1 MSTMT
6 NTHRKAALLGLALL
20 ALPACAAYKLEPPL
34 GFAVVSENDWQ
45 TRMKAQDNVGLTLQR
60 FENVKG
66 GTLAF
71 WAADLVKKLGNRNY
85 TLVSQSEV
93 ETKNGQTGTRF
104 DFDYETYDTAIP
116 KFYTAVLVVTDEEKI
131 VLQVAGDAA
140 HATTYRAPH
149 PGDPRPAQG
158 PRLQGPLED
167 LPRRAAAQALDP
179 AGQEAR
185 RARCRRRQARHRRQ
199 ALSARVG
206 FTHA

>member
-140 HATTYRAPH
+140 HATTYRARIPEILRELKVRGCKVRSKICH
-149 PGDPRPAQG
+149 GAQPPKLSTPLAKKPIAPTDASTDAKPVAAPIAPA
-158 PRLQGPLED
+158 P
-167 LPRRAAAQALDP
+167 
-179 AGQEAR
+179 
-185 RARCRRRQARHRRQ
+185 
-199 ALSARVG
+199 
-206 FTHA
+206 

>member
-6 NTHRKAALLGLALL
+6 ITHRNAALLGLALV
-20 ALPACAAYKLEPPL
+20 ALPACAAYKLEPPV

-104 DFDYETYDTAIP
+104 DFDYETYDTEIP

-140 HATTYRAPH
+140 HATTYRARIPEILRELKVRGCKVRSKICH
-149 PGDPRPAQG
+149 GAQPPKLSTPLAKKPIAPTDASTDAKPVAAPIAPA
-158 PRLQGPLED
+158 P
-167 LPRRAAAQALDP
+167 
-179 AGQEAR
+179 
-185 RARCRRRQARHRRQ
+185 
-199 ALSARVG
+199 
-206 FTHA
+206 

>member
-71 WAADLVKKLGNRNY
+71 WGADLVKKLGNRNY

-140 HATTYRAPH
+140 HATTYRARIPEILRELKVRGCKVRSKICH
-149 PGDPRPAQG
+149 GAQ
-158 PRLQGPLED
+158 PPKLSTPPVKKPDAL
-167 LPRRAAAQALDP
+167 AADDAKPVTAAKP
-179 AGQEAR
+179 
-185 RARCRRRQARHRRQ
+185 
-199 ALSARVG
+199 
-206 FTHA
+206 